1 MPASIRFRW
10 DPQAVDCLLQLEDE
24 GRADE
29 ARRIVQEIRGRLG
42 RQPGIYRV
50 VRITGLAGP
59 RSRRLTAVQRVYLG
73 DRLPYLVYYRYQRA
87 DGLVHVLRIRHARQ
101 KPIER

>member
-24 GRADE
+24 GRADG
-29 ARRIVQEIRGRLG
+29 ARRIVQEIRDRLG
-42 RQPGIYRV
+42 KQPGIYRF
-50 VRITGLAGP
+50 VRITGLKGP

-73 DRLPYLVYYRYQRA
+73 DSCHTWCTTAIRGQRPWFMCCA
-87 DGLVHVLRIRHARQ
+87 SDTPAKDR
-101 KPIER
+101 